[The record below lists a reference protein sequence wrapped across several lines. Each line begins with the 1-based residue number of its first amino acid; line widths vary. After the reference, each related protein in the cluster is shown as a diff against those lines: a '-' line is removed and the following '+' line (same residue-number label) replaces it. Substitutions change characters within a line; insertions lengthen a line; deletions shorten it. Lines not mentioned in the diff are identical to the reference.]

1 MLILSVETSS
11 LTGGAAITSSGRVLG
26 ETLLSSR
33 KTYSRRLAGGILW
46 LMNELEI
53 CWEDFDLIATGLG
66 PGSFTGLRI
75 GLATAKGFAL
85 ANSIPLL
92 GVPTLDVIAQ
102 NAFMENYRII
112 CPVMDARRK
121 QVYTSLYKPGFP
133 GSPERIQDYL
143 ATDPSSL
150 KNLIP
155 LDSTVL
161 FLGDGLA
168 PYGEQLRS
176 LFGQRAVFAP
186 EHLWYPSPALTGLIA
201 EQRVSAGYH
210 TTDPALL
217 VPLYCRLSEA
227 EEKKRRRG

>member
-46 LMNELEI
+46 LMNELHI
-53 CWEDFDLIATGLG
+53 SWEDLDLIAAGLG

-75 GLATAKGFAL
+75 GLAAAKGFAL
-85 ANSIPLL
+85 ANSVPVF
-92 GVPTLDVIAQ
+92 GVPTLDIIAQ
-102 NAFMENYRII
+102 NALVEDFRLI

-133 GSPERIQDYL
+133 NSPERILDYL
-143 ATDPSSL
+143 ATEPSSL
-150 KNLIP
+150 KDLIP
-155 LDSTVL
+155 MDSDVL

-168 PYGEQLRS
+168 PYGELLRT
-176 LFGQRAVFAP
+176 LFGDRAVFAP
-186 EHLWYPSPALTGLIA
+186 EHLWYPSPSLTGLMA
-201 EQRVSAGYH
+201 EKRLLSGYQVS
-210 TTDPALL
+210 DPGLL

-227 EEKKRRRG
+227 EENKRRRG

>member
-11 LTGGAAITSSGRVLG
+11 LTGGAAITSSGGVLG

-46 LMNELEI
+46 LMNQLDI
-53 CWEDFDLIATGLG
+53 CWEDLDLIAAGLG

-75 GLATAKGFAL
+75 GIAAAKGFAL
-85 ANSIPLL
+85 ANSIPVF
-92 GVPTLDVIAQ
+92 GVPTLDIIAQ
-102 NAFMENYRII
+102 NAFVEDFRLI

-133 GSPERIQDYL
+133 HSPERILDYL
-143 ATDPSSL
+143 AVDPASL
-150 KNLIP
+150 KELIP
-155 LDSTVL
+155 MDSDVF

-168 PYGEQLRS
+168 SYGELLQT
-176 LFGQRAVFAP
+176 LFGDRAVFAP
-186 EHLWYPSPALTGLIA
+186 EHLWYPSPALTGHMA
-201 EQRVSAGYH
+201 ERRLMNGYQAIN
-210 TTDPALL
+210 PALL